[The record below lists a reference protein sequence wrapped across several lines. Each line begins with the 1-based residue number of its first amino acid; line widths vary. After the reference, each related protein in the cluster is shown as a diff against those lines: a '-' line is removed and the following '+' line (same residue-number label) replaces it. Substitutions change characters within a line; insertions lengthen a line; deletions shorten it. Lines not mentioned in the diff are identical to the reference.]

1 MGEASSGNN
10 YYYAFPLIMMASQ
23 KVGVCEGDS
32 NLEAQ

>member
-10 YYYAFPLIMMASQ
+10 YAFPLIMMASQ